1 MVAGSLLPIFGI
13 FWAELI
19 QCLDNWEKSW
29 PICIYLTLFA
39 PVSFVVIYLG
49 RGSWS
54 FLAENMTKNIWAQ
67 LYGTLLTKHI
77 GWFDAKEN
85 SAGQLTSILATEV
98 QTLNGVSTESL
109 GVAME
114 AGMGMIVGVGLG
126 IYFCWPVAL
135 IAIGLCPLLMMSA
148 VINAKV

>member
-1 MVAGSLLPIFGI
+1 M
-13 FWAELI
+13 
-19 QCLDNWEKSW
+19 
-29 PICIYLTLFA
+29 
-39 PVSFVVIYLG
+39 
-49 RGSWS
+49 
-54 FLAENMTKNIWAQ
+54 
-67 LYGTLLTKHI
+67 TKHI
-77 GWFDAKEN
+77 GWFDQKEN

-114 AGMGMIVGVGLG
+114 AGMGMLVGVALG

-148 VINAKV
+148 MINAKV